1 MKQLLD
7 LLLTMDFVHL
17 VIRLSTPILLATI
30 AVLISDRA
38 GVTNIGVEG
47 TMLFAALMGVFGS
60 AYGKSVWIGLLCAVL
75 AGILFSAIISLF
87 HLKLGTDIVLTG
99 IAINQL
105 ASGLTIF
112 LLYIFTG
119 DKGVSSSL
127 RSGTIP
133 DINIPVIKNVPILGE
148 LLSGHNL
155 LTYLAFI
162 LVIVTSIFLRKTKL
176 GTYIRAV
183 GENSESVETAG
194 ISPKVIQLKALL
206 ISGAIAG
213 LGGAFM
219 SMAYVSMFTKDMIAG
234 RGFIALASEAMGCG
248 KPLLSMI
255 SALLFGL
262 ADAVSNDLQLINI
275 PGELTRIIPYIV
287 TVLALAMY
295 AYREK
300 IKKENKNAKK
310 KGERRT
316 WNENDK
322 R

>member
-7 LLLTMDFVHL
+7 LLLKMDFVHL

-60 AYGKSVWIGLLCAVL
+60 AYGKSIWIGLLCAVL

-87 HLKLGTDIVLTG
+87 HLKLGTNIVLTG

-133 DINIPVIKNVPILGE
+133 DINIPAIKNVPILGE

-183 GENSESVETAG
+183 GENPESVETAG

-234 RGFIALASEAMGCG
+234 RGFIALAS
-248 KPLLSMI
+248 
-255 SALLFGL
+255 
-262 ADAVSNDLQLINI
+262 
-275 PGELTRIIPYIV
+275 
-287 TVLALAMY
+287 
-295 AYREK
+295 
-300 IKKENKNAKK
+300 
-310 KGERRT
+310 
-316 WNENDK
+316 
-322 R
+322 